1 MKRISGKQRENGM
14 RYCTYCK
21 DEGKGRID
29 ALWRESGGGM
39 RFACESHRDKIEAR
53 ENDDHMTEADYQT
66 WWRL

>member
-1 MKRISGKQRENGM
+1 MKRISSKQRENGM

-21 DEGKGRID
+21 DKGLGRID
-29 ALWRESGGGM
+29 AVWRERGGGNL
-39 RFACESHRDKIEAR
+39 ACEAHRDNLAAR